1 MQPFLVVKRLITKFR
16 NKSNA
21 MKKLILALTVVFST
35 LIFSSSTQAQSNPEI
50 CMVTVDANSTHNII
64 FWDKT
69 GHDDAAYYIIYREDV
84 SGNYVAL
91 DSIHRDTLSEYHDMT
106 ALVNVRAHKYKI
118 SLVDT
123 FGVESNMSLYHRNVF
138 CDEPTSGTFAWN
150 WYEIEGQSNPTTN
163 WVMLREDVIGS
174 TGWMAV
180 DTVAASDV
188 AFFDAAFA
196 SFPNGQW
203 RVRNLWTVSCT
214 STRTGVNTS
223 RSNVRNGAMAP
234 SAIREMYMH
243 DFSVYPNPADNY
255 LKVTGIYYNEP
266 YQIFD
271 IAGKVVAEG
280 RITGVDPEITLGN
293 ITTGLYLVTIKNASV
308 KWNKN

>member
-1 MQPFLVVKRLITKFR
+1 MKNILPTALLLI
-16 NKSNA
+16 S
-21 MKKLILALTVVFST
+21 ALFINQHSK
-35 LIFSSSTQAQSNPEI
+35 AQSNPEI

-69 GHDDAAYYIIYREDV
+69 NHDDAAYYIIYREDQ
-84 SGNYVAL
+84 SGGYVAL

-123 FGVESNMSLYHRNVF
+123 FGVESLQSPYHRNVF

-150 WYEIEGQSNPTTN
+150 HYEIEGQTSNPSTN
-163 WVMLREDVIGS
+163 WVMLREDIANTS
-174 TGWMAV
+174 GWNPV
-180 DTVAASDV
+180 DTVSGADV
-188 AFFDAAFA
+188 AFFDAQFA
-196 SFPNGQW
+196 NFPSGQW
-203 RVRNLWTVSCT
+203 RVRNLWALSCT
-214 STRTGVNTS
+214 STRAGVNTS
-223 RSNVRNGAMAP
+223 RSNVRNGSMPP

-243 DFSVYPNPADNY
+243 NFSVYPNPADNY
-255 LKVTGIYYNEP
+255 LRVTGIYYNEP